1 MSVTNLTTPHY
12 KYSISGLSI
21 ASNLSRKKSISV
33 SVLPNQNGQYLTVPF
48 AKPTLKR
55 SVSDSNFSK
64 KSKSFESLRRIA
76 TETSLQ
82 IPENFSFNTV
92 KIETYK
98 IRWAMLVMVILYTA
112 LSYMQWIQYSIIANI
127 VMEYYNV
134 SYIIVDWLSLV
145 FMVTYIVLIF
155 PVSYLM
161 DCRVRTFIMIFPW
174 GDI

>member
-33 SVLPNQNGQYLTVPF
+33 SVLPNQNGQFLTVPF
-48 AKPTLKR
+48 GKPTLKR
-55 SVSDSNFSK
+55 SASDSNFSR

-82 IPENFSFNTV
+82 IPENFSFTSV
-92 KIETYK
+92 RIETYK
-98 IRWAMLVMVILYTA
+98 IRWSLLVMVIFYTA

-127 VMEYYNV
+127 IMEYYNV
-134 SYIIVDWLSLV
+134 SYVIVDWLSLV

-161 DCRVRTFIMIFPW
+161 DCRVRKSYE
-174 GDI
+174 